1 MNIFDNKKVLGH
13 IKDTD
18 FVGEVITI
26 NLATKKVLLDY
37 CGEQRVAKISDVEF
51 LREAFVLNNKIIF
64 DKDVLGDIYGKMYM
78 VELHENDEVTF
89 HMLDENLETVKV
101 GERAK
106 MTDERINGLKDI
118 IDLVGN
124 IYELRAGLPKEPR
137 FNFAVVKDFN
147 GKHYTY
153 FFALNNKE
161 EKVID
166 LIKVNTLIGDEEH
179 KRITLSYK
187 DYTEAIE
194 CGIYKEV
201 SDQEFDNYLAGFT
214 YGRDDSEEMSIIC
227 GVNCDCNL
235 FCKQKN
241 QFEQE
246 ESNESNKSDKSN
258 ELNETVNSDYNE
270 TVNSDDNNCKSCSC
284 NLDKCYCSL
293 WD

>member
-1 MNIFDNKKVLGH
+1 MNLKLKEMCYVNIFDNKKVLGR
-13 IKDTD
+13 IKDTY
-18 FVGEVITI
+18 FIGEVITI
-26 NLATKKVLLDY
+26 NLVTKKVMLDND
-37 CGEQRVAKISDVEF
+37 GEQRIEKISDVEF
-51 LREAFVLNNKIIF
+51 LREAFVLHDTIIF
-64 DKDVLGDIYGKMYM
+64 DKDVLGDVHGNMYM

-89 HMLDENLETVKV
+89 HMLNENLETVKV
-101 GERAK
+101 GERIK
-106 MTDERINGLKDI
+106 ITDDRISELENI
-118 IDLVGN
+118 VDLVGN

-179 KRITLSYK
+179 KRITLSYE

-201 SDQEFDNYLAGFT
+201 SDQEFDNYLTGFT
-214 YGRDDSEEMSIIC
+214 YSQGDSEEVSVAC
-227 GVNCDCNL
+227 GVNCGCNL
-235 FCKQKN
+235 FCEQKTKS
-241 QFEQE
+241 EQE
-246 ESNESNKSDKSN
+246 ETDKTNKS
-258 ELNETVNSDYNE
+258 NETVNP
-270 TVNSDDNNCKSCSC
+270 DDNKCKLCGR